1 VGLAAGEMK
10 AEGMALFVCFQMDF
24 GRDAAARTPER
35 LGVLRLLCQPRCART
50 MVEWNICTRC
60 ALSLKLA
67 SVSKTLSVAV
77 MMQTSL
83 FLEVIAPSGAKR

>member
-35 LGVLRLLCQPRCART
+35 LAFCASHGTCART

-67 SVSKTLSVAV
+67 SVSKNAIRLRHDADE
-77 MMQTSL
+77 L
-83 FLEVIAPSGAKR
+83 IP